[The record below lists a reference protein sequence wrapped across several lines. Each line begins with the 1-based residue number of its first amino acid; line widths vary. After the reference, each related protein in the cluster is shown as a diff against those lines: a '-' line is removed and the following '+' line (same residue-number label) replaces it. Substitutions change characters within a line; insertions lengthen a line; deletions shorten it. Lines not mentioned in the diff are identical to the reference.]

1 MGRVNSSM
9 NRPVPPRDEDR
20 EQLHA
25 DLTRLV
31 GAGRLQFEEFDQLTE
46 VVWSTHDKSVLDRIR
61 AQYLMHR
68 PPQGPQQGAAPQPPQ
83 APQSL
88 PQHYPGDIPGMT
100 PPPQPMPM
108 AQPGAE
114 HRPIPAYTQPVVSTM
129 GEVKRTGVW
138 TVPEYSTF
146 KLNGATLKLD
156 LRQAQAQAPV
166 CTFDIQATIATI
178 EIIVPPGVYVEN
190 RLSDTWSSMTVDTS
204 QPHPNAPRV
213 ILTGAIRASSLK
225 VITKPAP
232 GSNRVWNRLFG
243 G

>member
-68 PPQGPQQGAAPQPPQ
+68 PPQNPQPPQ
-83 APQSL
+83 EHQNL
-88 PQHYPGDIPGMT
+88 PQHYPGQVPGLT
-100 PPPQPMPM
+100 PQPPQPMPM
-108 AQPGAE
+108 AQPGAQ
-114 HRPIPAYTQPVVSTM
+114 HRPIPAHNQPVVSTM

-138 TVPEYSTF
+138 TVPEYSSF

-190 RLSDTWSSMTVDTS
+190 RLSDTWSSMTIDTS

-213 ILTGAIRASSLK
+213 VLTGSIRGSSLK
-225 VITKPAP
+225 VLTKPVP
-232 GSNRVWNRLFG
+232 GSNSVWNKLFG